1 MGRPQKEI
9 VLAGS
14 PARLFA
20 YWLRDLR
27 GSAGLTLDQL
37 ARRTGYGRTTVS
49 DAMRGEIHP
58 TRPVTLA
65 IVGACGG
72 DVRRWGE
79 YWAQVRRAL
88 DPDRPGDSPGGDGID
103 PPPWGARP
111 GRATGTHAERCPP
124 DCARDDPHG
133 WYTESVS
140 TRLRLDTPAPEALER
155 RIVVATCDG
164 LTRIPVGVS
173 VPRRA
178 GDTTPGHALEMS
190 AVQGGRLEDGG
201 PQYESYFERFLVLP
215 APLMAGT
222 RHVYELRLRIPPAQP
237 MAPHFVHVPLTR
249 SEHFRLRI
257 GFDPAKPPRTVWRL
271 EGVPTA
277 VIYQRD
283 PGTPTLRLDE
293 QGLVDVEFGA
303 MRVGYG
309 YGLSWLEADTGA

>member
-1 MGRPQKEI
+1 MGRPQKDL
-9 VLAGS
+9 VLDGS
-14 PARLFA
+14 AERLFA

-27 GSAGLTLDQL
+27 GSAGLTLEQL

-49 DAMRGEIHP
+49 DAMRGKTHP

-88 DPDRPGDSPGGDGID
+88 DPHCPDGPAAVT
-103 PPPWGARP
+103 PPPWDGPAD
-111 GRATGTHAERCPP
+111 RAAGVHAEQCPA
-124 DCARDDPHG
+124 DCARTEPHG

-140 TRLRLDTPAPEALER
+140 TLLRLDTPTPEALER

-164 LTRIPVGVS
+164 LARIPVGVS

-178 GDTTPGHALEMS
+178 GDTTPDHGLEIS
-190 AVQGGRLEDGG
+190 AVRGGRLADGG
-201 PQYESYFERFLVLP
+201 PQYESYFERFLILP
-215 APLMAGT
+215 VPLRAGT

-249 SEHFRLRI
+249 SEHFRLRVR
-257 GFDPAKPPRTVWRL
+257 FDRAKPPRAVWRL
-271 EGVPTA
+271 TGVPTA
-277 VIYQRD
+277 VIYQRN
-283 PGTPTLRLDE
+283 PGTPALSLDE
-293 QGLVDVEFGA
+293 HGLVEVEFTA
-303 MRVGYG
+303 MKVGYG
-309 YGLSWLEADTGA
+309 YGLSWLEAGSAA

>member
-1 MGRPQKEI
+1 MGRPQKDL
-9 VLAGS
+9 VLDGS
-14 PARLFA
+14 AERLFA

-27 GSAGLTLDQL
+27 GSAGLTLEQL

-49 DAMRGEIHP
+49 DAMRGKTHP

-88 DPDRPGDSPGGDGID
+88 DPHCPDGPAAVT
-103 PPPWGARP
+103 PPPWDGPAD
-111 GRATGTHAERCPP
+111 RAAGVHAEQCPA
-124 DCARDDPHG
+124 DCARTEPHG

-140 TRLRLDTPAPEALER
+140 TLLRLDTPTPEALER

-164 LTRIPVGVS
+164 LARIPVGVS

-178 GDTTPGHALEMS
+178 GDTTPDHGLEIS
-190 AVQGGRLEDGG
+190 AVRGGRLADGG
-201 PQYESYFERFLVLP
+201 PQYESYFERFLILP
-215 APLMAGT
+215 VPLRAGT

-249 SEHFRLRI
+249 SEHFRLRVR
-257 GFDPAKPPRTVWRL
+257 FDRAKPPRAVWRL
-271 EGVPTA
+271 TGVPTA
-277 VIYQRD
+277 VIYQRN
-283 PGTPTLRLDE
+283 PGTPALSPDE
-293 QGLVDVEFGA
+293 HGLVEVAFTA
-303 MRVGYG
+303 MKVGYG
-309 YGLSWLEADTGA
+309 YGLSWLEAGSAA

>member
-1 MGRPQKEI
+1 MGRPQKDL
-9 VLAGS
+9 VLDGS
-14 PARLFA
+14 AERLFA

-27 GSAGLTLDQL
+27 GSAGLTLEQL

-49 DAMRGEIHP
+49 DAMRGKTHP

-88 DPDRPGDSPGGDGID
+88 DPHCPDGPAAVT
-103 PPPWGARP
+103 PPPWDRP
-111 GRATGTHAERCPP
+111 ADRAAGVHAEQCPA
-124 DCARDDPHG
+124 DCARTEPHG

-140 TRLRLDTPAPEALER
+140 TLLRLDTPTPEALER

-164 LTRIPVGVS
+164 LARIPVGVS

-178 GDTTPGHALEMS
+178 GDTTPDHGLEIS
-190 AVQGGRLEDGG
+190 AVRGGRLADGG
-201 PQYESYFERFLVLP
+201 PQYESYFERFLILP
-215 APLMAGT
+215 VPLRAGT

-249 SEHFRLRI
+249 SEHFRLRVR
-257 GFDPAKPPRTVWRL
+257 FDRAKPPRAVWRL
-271 EGVPTA
+271 TGVPTA
-277 VIYQRD
+277 VIYQRN
-283 PGTPTLRLDE
+283 PGTPALSPDE
-293 QGLVDVEFGA
+293 HGLVEVEFTA
-303 MRVGYG
+303 MKVGYG
-309 YGLSWLEADTGA
+309 YGLSWLEAGSAA

>member
-9 VLAGS
+9 VLDGS

-20 YWLRDLR
+20 HWLRDLR

-49 DAMRGEIHP
+49 DAMRGETHP

-88 DPDRPGDSPGGDGID
+88 DPDSPDGSAGVV
-103 PPPWGARP
+103 PPPWDVPADRANGA
-111 GRATGTHAERCPP
+111 HAEQCPA
-124 DCARDDPHG
+124 DCARTEPHG
-133 WYTESVS
+133 WYTESVF
-140 TRLRLDTPAPEALER
+140 TRLRLDTPTPEALER
-155 RIVVATCDG
+155 RVVVATCDG
-164 LTRIPVGVS
+164 LARIPVGVS

-178 GDTTPGHALEMS
+178 GDTTARHELEIS
-190 AVQGGRLEDGG
+190 VVQGGRLADGG

-215 APLMAGT
+215 APLKAGT
-222 RHVYELRLRIPPAQP
+222 RHVYELRLRIPPNQP

-249 SEHFRLRI
+249 SEHFRLRVA
-257 GFDPAKPPRTVWRL
+257 FDPARPPHTVWRL
-271 EGVPTA
+271 AGVPTA
-277 VIYQRD
+277 VIYQQN
-283 PGTPTLRLDE
+283 PGTPTLRPDE
-293 QGLVDVEFGA
+293 HGLVDVEFGA
-303 MRVGYG
+303 MKVGYG
-309 YGLSWLEADTGA
+309 YGLSWLEAGTGG

>member
-9 VLAGS
+9 VLDGS

-27 GSAGLTLDQL
+27 GSAELTLDQL

-49 DAMRGEIHP
+49 DAMRGEKHP

-88 DPDRPGDSPGGDGID
+88 DPDCPDGPAGVT
-103 PPPWGARP
+103 PPPWDDPADRM
-111 GRATGTHAERCPP
+111 TGTHAERCPA
-124 DCARDDPHG
+124 DCARTEPHG

-140 TRLRLDTPAPEALER
+140 TVLRLDTPAPEAWER

-164 LTRIPVGVS
+164 LARIPVGVS
-173 VPRRA
+173 VPRRPGDDTA
-178 GDTTPGHALEMS
+178 GHGLEIS
-190 AVQGGRLEDGG
+190 LVKGGRLADGG

-215 APLMAGT
+215 TRLKAGT
-222 RHVYELRLRIPPAQP
+222 RHVYELKLRIPPAQP
-237 MAPHFVHVPLTR
+237 MAPHFVHVPLTP
-249 SEHFRLRI
+249 SQHFRLRVS
-257 GFDPAKPPRTVWRL
+257 FDRASPPRTVWRL
-271 EGVPTA
+271 AGVPTA

-283 PGTPTLRLDE
+283 PGTPVLLPDE
-293 QGLVDVEFGA
+293 RGLVETEFGD
-303 MRVGYG
+303 MKVGYG
-309 YGLSWLEADTGA
+309 YGLSWLEAATGG

>member
-9 VLAGS
+9 VLDGS

-49 DAMRGEIHP
+49 DAMRGETHP

-72 DVRRWGE
+72 DVPQWGE

-88 DPDRPGDSPGGDGID
+88 DPDSPDGVD
-103 PPPWGARP
+103 GVVPPPWDGPAGGA
-111 GRATGTHAERCPP
+111 HAERCPA
-124 DCARDDPHG
+124 DCARTEPHG

-140 TRLRLDTPAPEALER
+140 TLLRLDTPTPEALER

-164 LTRIPVGVS
+164 LARIPVGVS

-178 GDTTPGHALEMS
+178 GDTTPRHELEIS
-190 AVQGGRLEDGG
+190 VVRGGRLADGG

-215 APLMAGT
+215 APIGAGA
-222 RHVYELRLRIPPAQP
+222 RHVYELRLRIPPDQP

-249 SEHFRLRI
+249 SEHFRLRVA
-257 GFDPAKPPRTVWRL
+257 FDPAKPPRTVWQL
-271 EGVPTA
+271 SGVPTA
-277 VIYQRD
+277 VIYQQN
-283 PGTPTLRLDE
+283 PGTPTLSPD
-293 QGLVDVEFGA
+293 QHGLVEVEFGA
-303 MRVGYG
+303 MKVGYG
-309 YGLSWLEADTGA
+309 YGLSWLEAGTGG